1 LQAQT
6 IISNYDT
13 NDSVAKLGIG
23 IFYYLRNGM
32 RERFVRIRSN
42 QMKTTKAKLAVLI
55 LFLASSA
62 GALAATQ
69 IKIATLAPQGTQWAT
84 DFTVGADEI
93 KARTDGRVTLKFYWG
108 GAQGAE
114 TKVLQKM
121 KIGQL
126 HGGTFSPTDFQNQF
140 PDLNIYGLPFV
151 FESEDEVDY
160 VRQQMDATL
169 IQEFDDLGY
178 VTFGFA
184 SGGFAVVLSND
195 PVRSHDDL
203 KGKKVWLPEG
213 DLISFE
219 AMKALQLTPYPSSL
233 TNVLTG
239 LQTGLID
246 IVMIPPAV
254 AVALQWHTKVKYV
267 TEVPVLYV
275 MGFMAIQKKTFGRI
289 DSADQAIVREVMTK
303 VYADVNA
310 RSRDEYVNGIEAL
323 LSVGLE
329 RVEPDAAEFQKIRDV
344 TLETNRKMAQDG
356 MFSMD
361 RLQQMQSH
369 IDDFRQEK
377 TGGNSGAQ

>member
-1 LQAQT
+1 M
-6 IISNYDT
+6 
-13 NDSVAKLGIG
+13 K
-23 IFYYLRNGM
+23 M
-32 RERFVRIRSN
+32 IRSVF
-42 QMKTTKAKLAVLI
+42 TVLV
-55 LFLASSA
+55 LFLAGST

-69 IKIATLAPQGTQWAT
+69 VKIATLAPQNSQWAT
-84 DFTVGADEI
+84 DFTAGANEI
-93 KARTDGRVTLKFYWG
+93 KARTEGRVTLKFYWG

-114 TKVLQKM
+114 AKVLQKM

-126 HGGTFSPTDFQNQF
+126 HGGTFSPTDFQGPF
-140 PDLNIYGLPFV
+140 PDLNMYGLPFV

-160 VRQQMDATL
+160 VRRHLDPQLTQK
-169 IQEFDDLGY
+169 FDDLGY

-184 SGGFAVVLSND
+184 SGGFAVVLSNN

-246 IVMIPPAV
+246 IVAIPPAV
-254 AVALQWHTKVKYV
+254 AVALQWHTKVRYV
-267 TEVPVLYV
+267 TQVPVLYV
-275 MGFMAIQKKTFGRI
+275 MGFMAIQKKTFDRL
-289 DSADQAIVREVMTK
+289 DSADQEIVREVMSK

-310 RSRDEYVNGIEAL
+310 RSREEYVNGMEAL

-329 RVEPDAAEFQKIRDV
+329 SVDPDPGEFEKMREITV
-344 TLETNRKMAQDG
+344 ETNRKMAQDG
-356 MFSMD
+356 MFSLEL
-361 RLQQMQSH
+361 LQEMQSH
-369 IDDFRQEK
+369 IDDYRKQQS
-377 TGGNSGAQ
+377 GGASGAL

>member
-1 LQAQT
+1 
-6 IISNYDT
+6 
-13 NDSVAKLGIG
+13 
-23 IFYYLRNGM
+23 
-32 RERFVRIRSN
+32 
-42 QMKTTKAKLAVLI
+42 MKKIWSLTTV
-55 LFLASSA
+55 LFLCFVGSA
-62 GALAATQ
+62 GSLAATQ
-69 IKIATLAPQGTQWAT
+69 IKIATLAPQNSQWAT
-84 DFTVGADEI
+84 DFTNGADEI
-93 KARTDGRVTLKFYWG
+93 KAKTDGRVTLKFYWG

-114 TKVLQKM
+114 AKILQKM

-126 HGGTFSPTDFQNQF
+126 HGGTFSPTDFQSSF
-140 PDLNIYGLPFV
+140 PDLNLYGLPFV

-160 VRQQMDATL
+160 VRERMDGNLA
-169 IQEFDDLGY
+169 QRFDDLGY

-195 PVRSHDDL
+195 PVRGHDDL

-246 IVMIPPAV
+246 IVAIPPSV

-275 MGFMAIQKKTFGRI
+275 MGFMAIQKKTFNRI
-289 DSADQAIVREVMTK
+289 DAADQTIVRGVMSK

-310 RSRDEYVNGIEAL
+310 RSRDEYVNGMEAL
-323 LSVGLE
+323 LSVGLQ
-329 RVEPDAAEFQKIRDV
+329 RVEPSPGEFEKMREITVQ
-344 TLETNRKMAQDG
+344 TNRKMAQDG
-356 MFSMD
+356 MFSVEM
-361 RLQQMQSH
+361 LQQLQSH
-369 IDDFRQEK
+369 IEDYR
-377 TGGNSGAQ
+377 SGQVSGSQ